1 MDWNNLVKTTYVF
14 FEWIVGLLTS
24 YNVWGTIIGALI
36 GGVIAMKIAKQQ
48 VTSSIKLQEKQRIS
62 ISKHERELSVLRM
75 RIDECREAMLTL
87 NELKSAISNYG
98 EGMEE
103 LRLCVKE
110 GKHRGREVLLA
121 QSTMARE
128 TSNIL
133 DVITKTRVSIE
144 ICGMPEE
151 TRCKTEEF
159 SAVLSKMF
167 DWGMQL
173 NMEKFL
179 EGNEIISE
187 LVMGVHDEFNQKVQ
201 ELIKSLE
208 SKLV

>member
-1 MDWNNLVKTTYVF
+1 MDWNSLVKATCVF
-14 FEWIVGLLTS
+14 LEWIVGLLTS

-36 GGVIAMKIAKQQ
+36 GGIIALKIAKKQ
-48 VTSSIKLQEKQRIS
+48 VASSINLQERQRIS
-62 ISKHERELSVLRM
+62 ISKHERKLSVLRM

-103 LRLCVKE
+103 LRLCVEE
-110 GKHRGREVLLA
+110 GNHRGREVLLA

-128 TSNIL
+128 TSKIL

-151 TRCKTEEF
+151 TRYKKIGR
-159 SAVLSKMF
+159 AHV
-167 DWGMQL
+167 
-173 NMEKFL
+173 
-179 EGNEIISE
+179 
-187 LVMGVHDEFNQKVQ
+187 
-201 ELIKSLE
+201 
-208 SKLV
+208 